1 MELTNIREVKHC
13 PNPTCNKA
21 ELQTLMFLGIT
32 PDGYVCPRCKTL
44 FDMETLKP
52 LAHVIG

>member
-13 PNPTCNKA
+13 PTCKV

-32 PDGYVCPRCKTL
+32 PDGYVCPKCKTL